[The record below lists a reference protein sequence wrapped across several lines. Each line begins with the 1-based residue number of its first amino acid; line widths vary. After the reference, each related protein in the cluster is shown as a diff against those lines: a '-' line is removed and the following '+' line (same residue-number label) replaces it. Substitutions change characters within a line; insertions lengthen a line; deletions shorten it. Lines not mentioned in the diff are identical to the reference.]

1 MLFAVIH
8 AAQQRLDRA
17 PLVSL
22 RLVGGNEIEIHKRS
36 LSSWPF
42 VRGRYHPQSQL
53 TGKPGYPPHISA
65 ARKHG
70 PVAARNNLFYRW
82 EIQKC
87 VDVPSIE
94 RSRFRLGFLADST
107 SYTASV
113 VKFSRP

>member
-8 AAQQRLDRA
+8 PTQQRLDRA

-22 RLVGGNEIEIHKRS
+22 RLVGGNEFEIHKKS

-42 VRGRYHPQSQL
+42 VRGRYYPQSPR
-53 TGKPGYPPHISA
+53 TGEPCYPPHISP
-65 ARKHG
+65 ARKPR
-70 PVAARNNLFYRW
+70 PVVARNNLFYRW

-94 RSRFRLGFLADST
+94 KNRSDWDS
-107 SYTASV
+107 
-113 VKFSRP
+113 